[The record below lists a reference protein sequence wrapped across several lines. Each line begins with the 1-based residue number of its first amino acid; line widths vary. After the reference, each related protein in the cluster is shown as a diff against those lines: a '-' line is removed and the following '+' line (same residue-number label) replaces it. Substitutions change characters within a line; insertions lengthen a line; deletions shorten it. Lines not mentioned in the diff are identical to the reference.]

1 LPLSKKYGWGAHFDA
16 DGKIAIYP
24 DESTYQ
30 RFVKD
35 KNIRKFF
42 TMRSKNSSDFDYW
55 KEVAM
60 ATVRD
65 GGRSVLVIVDMQRAV
80 LRNTKEPSVVVENVG
95 QLVLRARA
103 EKVPVIWAQHSD
115 EQLTHGSSDWEFVPE
130 LVPETG
136 EPVIHN
142 HYNSAF
148 EETDIEHKLAEFN
161 ASHIVLAGAATNWC
175 IRATAY
181 GALDRGYDL
190 TLVEDGH
197 TTGDQPY
204 FDGKIIEADNLIM
217 DLNVAMEW
225 VTYPG
230 RTSCSRKASEISFVP
245 TAPVPPVNT
254 WHTVSVVDFD
264 KRLNGDL

>member
-1 LPLSKKYGWGAHFDA
+1 
-16 DGKIAIYP
+16 
-24 DESTYQ
+24 
-30 RFVKD
+30 
-35 KNIRKFF
+35 
-42 TMRSKNSSDFDYW
+42 
-55 KEVAM
+55 M

-65 GGRSVLVIVDMQRAV
+65 GGRSVLMIVDMQRAV
-80 LRNTKEPSVVVENVG
+80 LGNTKEPSAVIEKVG

-103 EKVPVIWAQHSD
+103 EKAPVIWVQHSD
-115 EQLTHGSSDWEFVPE
+115 EQLTHGSSDWEFMPE

-136 EPVIHN
+136 EPVIHK

-148 EETDIEHKLAEFN
+148 EDTELEHRLAEFN

-181 GALDRGYDL
+181 AALDRGYDL

-204 FDGKIIEADNLIM
+204 FDGTIIEAGSVIM

-230 RTSCSRKASEISFVP
+230 RTSRSRKASEITFVA
-245 TAPVPPVNT
+245 TAPVPPANT
-254 WHTVSVVDFD
+254 
-264 KRLNGDL
+264 